1 MKTSKLPGRLPVRP
15 SVYISTFTYIT
26 DLYYYNLPPALA
38 ASAPHWHTRNTRSSA
53 SIPLPAHKKGG
64 MEKTNLS
71 LPATPIILNSARSL
85 AASTHRPL
93 PVPPNPSSR
102 PKCILLPPAQTPRTA
117 PKNGPPPPGAHA
129 LTKSVH
135 TGQPHRPCAQSMIG
149 EPSFLSRCGARNVIE
164 AEYQLRF
171 RPNQALA
178 CGIVG
183 EKETAEKR
191 SSLWDAGKHSLSK
204 TRTGNPN
211 IQVNAGCLACQIK
224 RNPHIVAS
232 SPVVV
237 N

>member
-15 SVYISTFTYIT
+15 SVSISTFTYIT

-71 LPATPIILNSARSL
+71 LPATPIILNSAQSL

-93 PVPPNPSSR
+93 PVPPDPSSR
-102 PKCILLPPAQTPRTA
+102 PKCIFSLHPKPHERLARTA
-117 PKNGPPPPGAHA
+117 LLRTSAHA

-183 EKETAEKR
+183 EKEIAEKR
-191 SSLWDAGKHSLSK
+191 PSLWDAGKHSLSK

-224 RNPHIVAS
+224 RNPLIVAS
-232 SPVVV
+232 SPVDV